1 MLGSRDNMRASHHS
15 IVLTLAGN
23 DPKAKAAKA
32 AKAVKKSV
40 IKKYRKPRYSTTFHR
55 PKTLKRTRDPK
66 YARQRCAAA
75 STPSINMISTAA
87 GCGKDRRR
95 RRRASF
101 AA

>member
-1 MLGSRDNMRASHHS
+1 MLGSRDNMRASHHPNL
-15 IVLTLAGN
+15 LTLAGN
-23 DPKAKAAKA
+23 DAKAKAAKA

-75 STPSINMISTAA
+75 STRSSNIILTAA
-87 GCGKDRRR
+87 GCGKVRHRRR
-95 RRRASF
+95 
-101 AA
+101 